1 VRYTGTLARKQVG
14 GMDLNTSTVYYNPEL
29 FNALQVTRAG
39 GNDPLFDQMFAGIR
53 LSGVPTTVPLVD
65 GLASRGSDQLRQST
79 AIRGSLANGD
89 FQAVANALITSTI
102 AAGGSGIAGLTPGP
116 AFSVLHNGCDRLALG
131 LTNIA
136 TRCFPEN
143 YLVNN
148 PQLSGATYIGNL
160 AHSNYHGLQ
169 ISYNLRPTNGL
180 SVQTTYSWSKSMQLG
195 GGAGPGIANPGTTG
209 GAAYTDPLNRSLD
222 RMRGIE
228 STHSLLTNGTLALPI
243 GPNKLMFGSTSGWV
257 ARVIEGW
264 QTSFILNMATGQP
277 VNIGGAGTMLYGN
290 PRYVVA
296 STLWDNP
303 DGQAKWDGPGGA
315 TGTFYGDKYVT
326 QKDPQCLNT
335 AQVAAS
341 LTGFCTLNALAM
353 KVPAGTSGAIVLPDG
368 SSIVNVLVNP
378 NPGQIGTL
386 GNRSVN
392 SFGSVFLDGNVQKT
406 FRLTESK
413 SLSVRV
419 DATNILNHPQLN
431 SPNFTV
437 GATPFGQIAG
447 KGAATFAGPP
457 VQRNFQGQLRFS
469 F

>member
-1 VRYTGTLARKQVG
+1 
-14 GMDLNTSTVYYNPEL
+14 
-29 FNALQVTRAG
+29 
-39 GNDPLFDQMFAGIR
+39 
-53 LSGVPTTVPLVD
+53 
-65 GLASRGSDQLRQST
+65 
-79 AIRGSLANGD
+79 
-89 FQAVANALITSTI
+89 
-102 AAGGSGIAGLTPGP
+102 
-116 AFSVLHNGCDRLALG
+116 
-131 LTNIA
+131 
-136 TRCFPEN
+136 
-143 YLVNN
+143 
-148 PQLSGATYIGNL
+148 
-160 AHSNYHGLQ
+160 
-169 ISYNLRPTNGL
+169 
-180 SVQTTYSWSKSMQLG
+180 
-195 GGAGPGIANPGTTG
+195 
-209 GAAYTDPLNRSLD
+209 
-222 RMRGIE
+222 MR
-228 STHSLLTNGTLALPI
+228 
-243 GPNKLMFGSTSGWV
+243 
-257 ARVIEGW
+257 
-264 QTSFILNMATGQP
+264 
-277 VNIGGAGTMLYGN
+277 YGN

-326 QKDPQCLNT
+326 QKDPQCLDAT
-335 AQVAAS
+335 RVDAS

-378 NPGQIGTL
+378 NPGEIGTL

-392 SFGSVFLDGNVQKT
+392 SFGTVFLDGNIQKT

-413 SLSVRV
+413 SLSIRV

-437 GATPFGQIAG
+437 GAPGLTFGQISG